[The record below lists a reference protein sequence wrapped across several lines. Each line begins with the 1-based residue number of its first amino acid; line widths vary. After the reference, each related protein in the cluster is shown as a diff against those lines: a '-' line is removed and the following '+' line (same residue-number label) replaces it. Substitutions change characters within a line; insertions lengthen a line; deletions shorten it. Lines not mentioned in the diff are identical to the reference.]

1 MAWLAALGGGGAAG
15 AAEAG
20 AGAAGASAAGAG
32 AGAAGAAG
40 AGAGAGAAGAGGAM
54 TGLAG
59 MGPETATATTPAFSN
74 ATATTPGGG
83 LLDWWGSQ
91 PQWAK
96 DSLKNTATSGLGN
109 LLSARPN
116 LPSPLMPS
124 SPTVSALPPMTGQP
138 GTVDPSAMAP
148 FLQALARSQGMN
160 RFGAS
165 PFGFGVPSS
174 YYQ

>member
-1 MAWLAALGGGGAAG
+1 
-15 AAEAG
+15 
-20 AGAAGASAAGAG
+20 
-32 AGAAGAAG
+32 
-40 AGAGAGAAGAGGAM
+40 M

-83 LLDWWGSQ
+83 LLDWWKGQ
-91 PQWAK
+91 PQWAR
-96 DSLKNTATSGLGN
+96 DAVTNTATSSLGN
-109 LLSARPN
+109 VLTAGRPN
-116 LPSPLMPS
+116 LPSPIVPS

-148 FLQALARSQGMN
+148 FLQALARSQGTN
-160 RFGAS
+160 RFGGS

-174 YYQ
+174 YSQ